1 MGHTQVWGSF
11 CKVVDGEVVWGYA
24 CCGGKHHDSP
34 QNQNWAAFSKDSKYE
49 ARILGAFSEDSSG
62 VILRAG
68 TTRYLGA
75 SAACQKNASQFL
87 LEAGGE
93 GGKKPSAGRS
103 TGKRTGSGPSP
114 RALMPPPAPK
124 GAAQPAAAGGA
135 EEEGGAA
142 AAAAAVGAARMG
154 AGDR

>member
-1 MGHTQVWGSF
+1 M
-11 CKVVDGEVVWGYA
+11 
-24 CCGGKHHDSP
+24 
-34 QNQNWAAFSKDSKYE
+34 
-49 ARILGAFSEDSSG
+49 
-62 VILRAG
+62 RAG

-87 LEAGGE
+87 LKAGGE
-93 GGKKPSAGRS
+93 GGKKQPSAARS

-135 EEEGGAA
+135 EEGEGGA